1 MNDMSEYKEMY
12 AVEAAEHLQSMND
25 ALLSLEKDP
34 KNSETINVMFRAA
47 HTLKGMSATMGYS
60 NIAELTHDMENLM
73 DRVRKNEMVLDTA
86 AIDMLFEVLDTLEK
100 MVEVPENSSQ
110 FDISVLVNKM
120 VQLSNGAVAGSPPKE
135 QSPAAEKHEEV
146 IQETHEETVPVNVS
160 DAAEDGTQK
169 TDEKGCAIFNVTVTL
184 HESCVLKSARA
195 AVALRNLSE
204 LGDIIETKPSLKD
217 IEDEKFDRIF
227 TVTFSTKEDAK
238 KVEDAVKTTSEV
250 LSVDVK
256 PMDNAGSESLAK
268 KKTEDKACSSDAGR
282 AAVKNVQSVRVGIER
297 LDSLMNLVGELVINK
312 IRLMQIVSDHKLDYL
327 EETLASLNRLTNDLQ
342 EEIMATRMV
351 PIDQIFNRFPRM
363 VRDLAKKEGK
373 DIELILEGGDI
384 ELDRTVLDE
393 VGDPLVH
400 ILRNCVDHGIESPEA
415 REKAGKNRKGKVKLA
430 ARREKNYVVIEAQDD
445 GKGMDPKKFRDAAV
459 TKGVMSAEDIAKLT
473 DTEVLNLSFL
483 PGFSTAE
490 KITDVSG
497 RGVGMDVVKT
507 KIEALGG
514 SVRLESKAGEGT
526 DITLKLPLTV
536 AIIHSL
542 MVKVGKDVYAV
553 PITNVVRDLAIKKDM
568 IKTIKGEEVIMMMG
582 EVLPLIRL
590 HDIFSV
596 KSNGSDD
603 MIVVV
608 VERGGSNVG
617 IVVDH
622 VLGQQEVIIKKL
634 DNRLLRGVKGFAGA
648 TILGDGNVALIL
660 DVGTLI

>member
-86 AIDMLFEVLDTLEK
+86 AIDMLFEVLDALEK

-110 FDISVLVNKM
+110 FDISALVDKM
-120 VQLSNGAVAGSPPKE
+120 VQLSKGAASGSPAKE
-135 QSPAAEKHEEV
+135 QPPAAQIHEEA
-146 IQETHEETVPVNVS
+146 ETHEEAVQEIASEAVES
-160 DAAEDGTQK
+160 GTQK
-169 TDEKGCAIFNVTVTL
+169 VPEKGCTLFNVTVTL

-217 IEDEKFDRIF
+217 IEDEKFDRVF
-227 TVTFSTKEDAK
+227 TVTLSTKEDAEK
-238 KVEDAVKTTSEV
+238 IGYSVKTTSEV
-250 LSVDVK
+250 ANVDVK
-256 PMDNAGSESLAK
+256 LLDNTGGELLTK
-268 KKTEDKACSSDAGR
+268 KKVEDKTCSSDAGR

-312 IRLMQIVSDHKLDYL
+312 IRLMQIASDHKLDYL

-373 DIELILEGGDI
+373 EIELILEGGDI

-415 REKAGKNRKGKVKLA
+415 REKAGKSRKGKVKLA

-445 GKGMDPKKFRDAAV
+445 GKGMDPKKFRDSAV
-459 TKGVMSAEDIAKLT
+459 AKGVMSAEDIAKLT

-514 SVRLESKAGEGT
+514 SVKLESKAGKGT

-590 HDIFSV
+590 HDLFNV
-596 KSNGSDD
+596 KSNGFDD

-634 DNRLLRGVKGFAGA
+634 DNRLLKGVKGFAGA

>member
-25 ALLSLEKDP
+25 ALLSLEKDT

-86 AIDMLFEVLDTLEK
+86 AIDMLFEVLDALEK

-110 FDISVLVNKM
+110 FDISALVDKM
-120 VQLSNGAVAGSPPKE
+120 AQLSKGAVAGSPAKE
-135 QSPAAEKHEEV
+135 QTPAGEKHEET
-146 IQETHEETVPVNVS
+146 ETHEEAVQESAP
-160 DAAEDGTQK
+160 DATESRTQK
-169 TDEKGCAIFNVTVTL
+169 APEKECALFTVTVTL

-204 LGDIIETKPSLKD
+204 LGDVVETKPSLKD
-217 IEDEKFDRIF
+217 IEDEKFDRVF
-227 TVTFSTKEDAK
+227 TVTLSTKEDAK
-238 KVEDAVKTTSEV
+238 KVGDSVKTTSEV
-250 LSVDVK
+250 ANVDVK
-256 PMDNAGSESLAK
+256 PLDNASSESLAK

-312 IRLMQIVSDHKLDYL
+312 IRLMQIASDHKLDYL

-400 ILRNCVDHGIESPEA
+400 ILRNCVDHGIESPDA

-445 GKGMDPKKFRDAAV
+445 GKGMDPKKFRDSAV
-459 TKGVMSAEDIAKLT
+459 AKGVMSAEDITKLT
-473 DTEVLNLSFL
+473 DTEVLNLSFI

-514 SVRLESKAGEGT
+514 SVKLESKAGEGT

-542 MVKVGKDVYAV
+542 MVKVGKDIYAV

-590 HDIFSV
+590 HDLFNV
-596 KSNGSDD
+596 KSNGFDD

-634 DNRLLRGVKGFAGA
+634 DNRLLKGVKGFAGA

>member
-25 ALLSLEKDP
+25 ALLSLEKNP

-86 AIDMLFEVLDTLEK
+86 AIDMLFEVLDALEK

-110 FDISVLVNKM
+110 FDISVLVDKM
-120 VQLSNGAVAGSPPKE
+120 AQLSKGAVAGSPAKE
-135 QSPAAEKHEEV
+135 QTPAGEKHEEAV
-146 IQETHEETVPVNVS
+146 QESAP
-160 DAAEDGTQK
+160 DAAENGTRK
-169 TDEKGCAIFNVTVTL
+169 APEKECALFNVTVTL

-204 LGDIIETKPSLKD
+204 LGDIVETKPSLKD
-217 IEDEKFDRIF
+217 IEDEKFDRVF
-227 TVTFSTKEDAK
+227 TVTLSTKEDAK
-238 KVEDAVKTTSEV
+238 KIGDSVKTTSEV
-250 LSVDVK
+250 ANVDVK
-256 PMDNAGSESLAK
+256 PLDNAGSESLTK

-282 AAVKNVQSVRVGIER
+282 AAVKNVQSVRIGIER

-312 IRLMQIVSDHKLDYL
+312 IRLMQIASDHKLDYL

-415 REKAGKNRKGKVKLA
+415 REKAGKNRKGKVRLA
-430 ARREKNYVVIEAQDD
+430 ARREKNYVVIETQDD
-445 GKGMDPKKFRDAAV
+445 GKGMDPKKFRDSAV
-459 TKGVMSAEDIAKLT
+459 AKGVMSAEDIAKLT

-514 SVRLESKAGEGT
+514 SVKLESRAGKGT

-542 MVKVGKDVYAV
+542 MVKVGKDIYAV

-590 HDIFSV
+590 HDLFNV
-596 KSNGSDD
+596 KSNGFDD

-634 DNRLLRGVKGFAGA
+634 DNRLLKGVKGFAGA

>member
-34 KNSETINVMFRAA
+34 KNNETINVMFRAA

-110 FDISVLVNKM
+110 FDISALVGKIA
-120 VQLSNGAVAGSPPKE
+120 QLSKGAVAGSPAKE
-135 QSPAAEKHEEV
+135 QPPAAEKYGEAT
-146 IQETHEETVPVNVS
+146 QQTHEEAVPGSVS
-160 DAAEDGTQK
+160 DAAEGGTQK
-169 TDEKGCAIFNVTVTL
+169 APEKECALFSVTVTL

-204 LGDIIETKPSLKD
+204 LGDVVETKPSLKD
-217 IEDEKFDRIF
+217 IEDEKFDRVF
-227 TVTFSTKEDAK
+227 TVTLSTKEDAK
-238 KVEDAVKTTSEV
+238 KIGDSVKTTSEV
-250 LSVDVK
+250 VNVDVK
-256 PMDNAGSESLAK
+256 PLDNAGSESLTK
-268 KKTEDKACSSDAGR
+268 KKIEDKECSSDAGR

-312 IRLMQIVSDHKLDYL
+312 IRLMQIASDHKLDYL

-445 GKGMDPKKFRDAAV
+445 GKGMDPKKFRDSAV
-459 TKGVMSAEDIAKLT
+459 AKGVMSAEDIAKLT

-514 SVRLESKAGEGT
+514 SVKLESKAGEGT

-542 MVKVGKDVYAV
+542 MVKVGKDIYAV

-590 HDIFSV
+590 HDLFNV
-596 KSNGSDD
+596 KSNGFDD

-634 DNRLLRGVKGFAGA
+634 DNRLLKGVKGFAGA

>member
-110 FDISVLVNKM
+110 FDISALVDKM
-120 VQLSNGAVAGSPPKE
+120 VQLSKGAVAGSPPKE
-135 QSPAAEKHEEV
+135 QPPAAEKHEEV
-146 IQETHEETVPVNVS
+146 TQETHEEAVPVS
-160 DAAEDGTQK
+160 ALDAAESGTQK
-169 TDEKGCAIFNVTVTL
+169 APEKECAIFNVTVTL

-217 IEDEKFDRIF
+217 IEDEKFDRVF
-227 TVTFSTKEDAK
+227 TVTLSTKEDSK
-238 KVEDAVKTTSEV
+238 KVEGAVKTTSEV

-256 PMDNAGSESLAK
+256 PIDNTGSESLTK
-268 KKTEDKACSSDAGR
+268 KKVEDKACSSDAGR
-282 AAVKNVQSVRVGIER
+282 AAVRNVQSVRVGIER

-312 IRLMQIVSDHKLDYL
+312 IRLMQIASDHKLDYL

-415 REKAGKNRKGKVKLA
+415 REKAGKSRKGKIKLA

-473 DTEVLNLSFL
+473 DTDVLNLSFL

-514 SVRLESKAGEGT
+514 SVRLESRAGEGT
-526 DITLKLPLTV
+526 NITLKLPLTV

-542 MVKVGKDVYAV
+542 MVKVGKDTYAV

-582 EVLPLIRL
+582 EVLPIIRL

-608 VERGGSNVG
+608 VERGGSNIG

-634 DNRLLRGVKGFAGA
+634 DNRLLKGVKGFAGA

>member
-110 FDISVLVNKM
+110 FDISALVDKM
-120 VQLSNGAVAGSPPKE
+120 AQLSKGAVAGSPPKE
-135 QSPAAEKHEEV
+135 QSATEKHEEATP
-146 IQETHEETVPVNVS
+146 ETHEETVPGNAPG
-160 DAAEDGTQK
+160 AADGETQK
-169 TDEKGCAIFNVTVTL
+169 APEKECAIFNVTVTL
-184 HESCVLKSARA
+184 HESCVLKSARS

-217 IEDEKFDRIF
+217 IEDEKFDRVF
-227 TVTFSTKEDAK
+227 TVTLSTKEDAK
-238 KVEDAVKTTSEV
+238 KVEAAVKTASEV

-256 PMDNAGSESLAK
+256 SMDNAGSESITK
-268 KKTEDKACSSDAGR
+268 KKTEDKAGSSDAGR

-312 IRLMQIVSDHKLDYL
+312 IRLMQIASDHKLDCL

-373 DIELILEGGDI
+373 DIELVLEGGDI

-445 GKGMDPKKFRDAAV
+445 GKGMDPKKFRNAAV

-473 DTEVLNLSFL
+473 DTDVLNLSFL

-526 DITLKLPLTV
+526 NITLKLPLTV

-634 DNRLLRGVKGFAGA
+634 DNRLLKGVKGFAGA

>member
-12 AVEAAEHLQSMND
+12 AVEAAEHLQSIND

-73 DRVRKNEMVLDTA
+73 DRARKNEMVLDTV
-86 AIDMLFEVLDTLEK
+86 AIDMLFEVLDALEK

-110 FDISVLVNKM
+110 FDISALVDKM
-120 VQLSNGAVAGSPPKE
+120 AQLSKGAAAGSPAKE
-135 QSPAAEKHEEV
+135 QPPAAQIHEEAV
-146 IQETHEETVPVNVS
+146 QESAPNVADS
-160 DAAEDGTQK
+160 GDQK
-169 TDEKGCAIFNVTVTL
+169 TPEKGCALFNVTVTL

-204 LGDIIETKPSLKD
+204 LGDVVETKPSLKD
-217 IEDEKFDRIF
+217 IEDEKFDRVF
-227 TVTFSTKEDAK
+227 TVTLSTKEDAK
-238 KVEDAVKTTSEV
+238 KIEDSVKTTSEV
-250 LSVDVK
+250 ANVDVK
-256 PMDNAGSESLAK
+256 PLDNAGSESLTK
-268 KKTEDKACSSDAGR
+268 MKVEDKACSSDAGR

-312 IRLMQIVSDHKLDYL
+312 IRLMQIASDHKLDYL

-400 ILRNCVDHGIESPEA
+400 ILRNCVDHGIESPDA

-514 SVRLESKAGEGT
+514 SVKLESKAGEGT

-542 MVKVGKDVYAV
+542 MVKVGKDIYAV

-590 HDIFSV
+590 HDLFNV
-596 KSNGSDD
+596 KSNGFDD

-608 VERGGSNVG
+608 VERAGSNVG

-634 DNRLLRGVKGFAGA
+634 DNRLLKGVKGFAGA

>member
-12 AVEAAEHLQSMND
+12 AVEAEEHLQSMND

-86 AIDMLFEVLDTLEK
+86 AIDMLFEVLDALEK

-110 FDISVLVNKM
+110 FDISALVDKM
-120 VQLSNGAVAGSPPKE
+120 AQLSKGAAAGSPAKE
-135 QSPAAEKHEEV
+135 QTPAREKHEE
-146 IQETHEETVPVNVS
+146 P
-160 DAAEDGTQK
+160 
-169 TDEKGCAIFNVTVTL
+169 EKECALFNVTVTL

-204 LGDIIETKPSLKD
+204 LGDVVETKPSLKD
-217 IEDEKFDRIF
+217 IEDEKFDRVF
-227 TVTFSTKEDAK
+227 TVTLSTKEDAK
-238 KVEDAVKTTSEV
+238 KVGDSVKTTSEV
-250 LSVDVK
+250 ANVDVK
-256 PMDNAGSESLAK
+256 PLDNTGSEPLTK

-312 IRLMQIVSDHKLDYL
+312 IRLMQIASDHKLDYL

-400 ILRNCVDHGIESPEA
+400 ILRNCVDHGIESPDA
-415 REKAGKNRKGKVKLA
+415 REKAGKKRKGKVRLA

-445 GKGMDPKKFRDAAV
+445 GKGMDPEKFRDSAV
-459 TKGVMSAEDIAKLT
+459 AKGVMSAEDVAKLT

-514 SVRLESKAGEGT
+514 SVRLESRVGEGT
-526 DITLKLPLTV
+526 NITLKLPLTV

-542 MVKVGKDVYAV
+542 MVKVGKDIYAV

-582 EVLPLIRL
+582 DVLPLIRL
-590 HDIFSV
+590 HDLFNV
-596 KSNGSDD
+596 KSNGFDD

-634 DNRLLRGVKGFAGA
+634 DNRLLKGVKGFAGA

>member
-25 ALLSLEKDP
+25 ALLNLEKDP

-73 DRVRKNEMVLDTA
+73 DKVRKNEMVLDTA
-86 AIDMLFEVLDTLEK
+86 AIDTLFEALDMLEK

-110 FDISVLVNKM
+110 FDISSLAGKIA
-120 VQLSNGAVAGSPPKE
+120 QLSKGGAAPPGE
-135 QSPAAEKHEEV
+135 QQITEEHPETIQHEEAAP
-146 IQETHEETVPVNVS
+146 ESAVN
-160 DAAEDGTQK
+160 AAGGGTQGIS
-169 TDEKGCAIFNVTVTL
+169 EKGCSTFNVTINL
-184 HESCVLKSARA
+184 HESCILKSARS
-195 AVALRNLSE
+195 AVILRNLSE
-204 LGDIIETKPSLKD
+204 LGDIIETKPPLKD
-217 IEDEKFDRIF
+217 IEDEKFER
-227 TVTFSTKEDAK
+227 TFSVVISTKEDTK
-238 KVEDAVKTTSEV
+238 KLEDVVKTTS
-250 LSVDVK
+250 DVAGVEIK
-256 PMDNAGSESLAK
+256 LADSGSDNSAK
-268 KKTEDKACSSDAGR
+268 KKAEEKACSSDTGR

-312 IRLMQIVSDHKLDYL
+312 IRLMQLASDHRLDYL

-351 PIDQIFNRFPRM
+351 PIEQIFNRFPRM

-373 DIELILEGGDI
+373 EIELILEGGDI

-400 ILRNCVDHGIESPEA
+400 ILRNCVDHGVELPEE
-415 REKAGKNRKGKVKLA
+415 REKRGKSKKGKIKLA
-430 ARREKNYVVIEAQDD
+430 ARREKNYVVIETDDD
-445 GKGMDPKKFRDAAV
+445 GKGMDPRKFREAAV
-459 TKGVMSAEDIAKLT
+459 TKGVMTAEEVSKLT

-490 KITDVSG
+490 KVTDVSG
-497 RGVGMDVVKT
+497 RGVGMDVVRT

-514 SVRLESKAGEGT
+514 AVRLESRVGEGT
-526 DITLKLPLTV
+526 NITLKLPLTV

-553 PITNVVRDLAIKKDM
+553 PITNVVRDLAIKKEM

-582 EVLPLIRL
+582 DVLPIIRL
-590 HDIFSV
+590 HKLFGINN
-596 KSNGSDD
+596 NGSDD

-617 IVVDH
+617 MVVDQ
-622 VLGQQEVIIKKL
+622 VIGQQEVIIKKL
-634 DNRLLRGVKGFAGA
+634 DNRLLKGVKGFAGA

-660 DVGTLI
+660 DVGTLL

>member
-1 MNDMSEYKEMY
+1 MK
-12 AVEAAEHLQSMND
+12 
-25 ALLSLEKDP
+25 P
-34 KNSETINVMFRAA
+34 
-47 HTLKGMSATMGYS
+47 
-60 NIAELTHDMENLM
+60 
-73 DRVRKNEMVLDTA
+73 LDNT
-86 AIDMLFEVLDTLEK
+86 
-100 MVEVPENSSQ
+100 
-110 FDISVLVNKM
+110 
-120 VQLSNGAVAGSPPKE
+120 
-135 QSPAAEKHEEV
+135 
-146 IQETHEETVPVNVS
+146 
-160 DAAEDGTQK
+160 
-169 TDEKGCAIFNVTVTL
+169 
-184 HESCVLKSARA
+184 
-195 AVALRNLSE
+195 
-204 LGDIIETKPSLKD
+204 
-217 IEDEKFDRIF
+217 
-227 TVTFSTKEDAK
+227 
-238 KVEDAVKTTSEV
+238 
-250 LSVDVK
+250 
-256 PMDNAGSESLAK
+256 GSEPLTK

-312 IRLMQIVSDHKLDYL
+312 IRLMQIASDHKLDYL

-400 ILRNCVDHGIESPEA
+400 ILRNCVDHGIESQDA
-415 REKAGKNRKGKVKLA
+415 REKAGKKRKGKVRLA

-445 GKGMDPKKFRDAAV
+445 GKGMDPEKFRDSAV
-459 TKGVMSAEDIAKLT
+459 AKGVMSAEDVAKLT

-514 SVRLESKAGEGT
+514 SVRLESRVGEGT
-526 DITLKLPLTV
+526 NITLKLPLTV

-542 MVKVGKDVYAV
+542 MVKVGKDIYAV

-582 EVLPLIRL
+582 DVLPLIRL
-590 HDIFSV
+590 HDLFNV
-596 KSNGSDD
+596 KSNGFDD

-634 DNRLLRGVKGFAGA
+634 DNRLLKGVKGFAGA

>member
-86 AIDMLFEVLDTLEK
+86 AIDMLFEVLDALEK
-100 MVEVPENSSQ
+100 MVEVPENSLQ
-110 FDISVLVNKM
+110 FDISALVDKM
-120 VQLSNGAVAGSPPKE
+120 VQLSKGAVAGSPAVE
-135 QSPAAEKHEEV
+135 QPHAAEKHEEATP
-146 IQETHEETVPVNVS
+146 ETHEETVPGNAPG
-160 DAAEDGTQK
+160 AADGETQK
-169 TDEKGCAIFNVTVTL
+169 APEKECAIFNVTVTL

-195 AVALRNLSE
+195 TVALRNLSE

-217 IEDEKFDRIF
+217 IEDEKFDRVF
-227 TVTFSTKEDAK
+227 TVTLSTKEDAK
-238 KVEDAVKTTSEV
+238 RVEDAVKTTSEV

-256 PMDNAGSESLAK
+256 SMDNAGSEPLTK
-268 KKTEDKACSSDAGR
+268 KKVEDKACSSDAGR

-312 IRLMQIVSDHKLDYL
+312 IRLMQIASDHKLDYL

-415 REKAGKNRKGKVKLA
+415 REKAGKNRKGKIKLA

-445 GKGMDPKKFRDAAV
+445 GKGMNPKKFKDAAV

-526 DITLKLPLTV
+526 NITLKLPLTV

-542 MVKVGKDVYAV
+542 MVKVGKDTYAV

-568 IKTIKGEEVIMMMG
+568 IKTIKGEEVIMMRG

-608 VERGGSNVG
+608 VERGGSNIG

-634 DNRLLRGVKGFAGA
+634 DNRLLKGVKGFAGA

>member
-25 ALLSLEKDP
+25 ALLNLEKDP

-73 DRVRKNEMVLDTA
+73 DRVRKNETALDTA
-86 AIDMLFEVLDTLEK
+86 AIDTLFEALDTLEK
-100 MVEVPENSSQ
+100 MVEAPENSSQ
-110 FDISVLVNKM
+110 FDISSVAGKIA
-120 VQLSNGAVAGSPPKE
+120 QLSGGASPAKE
-135 QSPAAEKHEEV
+135 QKATEEHT
-146 IQETHEETVPVNVS
+146 ENACST
-160 DAAEDGTQK
+160 
-169 TDEKGCAIFNVTVTL
+169 FNITITL
-184 HESCVLKSARA
+184 HESCVLKSARST
-195 AVALRNLSE
+195 VILRNLSE
-204 LGDIIETKPSLKD
+204 LGDVIETKPPLKD
-217 IEDEKFDRIF
+217 IEDEKFERAFSVVI
-227 TVTFSTKEDAK
+227 STKEDAK
-238 KVEDAVKTTSEV
+238 RLEEVIKTTSEV
-250 LSVDVK
+250 SDIEIKLAD
-256 PMDNAGSESLAK
+256 PGSDRPAK
-268 KKTEDKACSSDAGR
+268 KKAEEKACSSDTGR

-312 IRLMQIVSDHKLDYL
+312 IRLIQLASDHKLDYL

-342 EEIMATRMV
+342 EQIMATRMV

-373 DIELILEGGDI
+373 EIELILEGGDI

-400 ILRNCVDHGIESPEA
+400 ILRNCVDHGVELPEE
-415 REKAGKNRKGKVKLA
+415 REKTGKNRKGKIKLT
-430 ARREKNYVVIEAQDD
+430 ARREKNYVVIETDDD
-445 GKGMDPKKFRDAAV
+445 GKGMDPRKFLEAAI
-459 TKGVMSAEDIAKLT
+459 TKGVMTAEEVSKLT
-473 DTEVLNLSFL
+473 DTELLNLSFM

-490 KITDVSG
+490 CVTDVSG
-497 RGVGMDVVKT
+497 RGVGMDVVRT

-514 SVRLESKAGEGT
+514 AVRLESRVGEGT
-526 DITLKLPLTV
+526 RITLKLPLTV

-553 PITNVVRDLAIKKDM
+553 PIANVVRDLAIKKEM

-582 EVLPLIRL
+582 DVLPLIRL
-590 HDIFSV
+590 HKLFGINN
-596 KSNGSDD
+596 NGPDD

-617 IVVDH
+617 MVVDQ
-622 VLGQQEVIIKKL
+622 VIGQQEVIIKKL

-660 DVGTLI
+660 DVGTLL

>member
-86 AIDMLFEVLDTLEK
+86 AIDMLFEVLDALEK

-110 FDISVLVNKM
+110 FDISALVDKM
-120 VQLSNGAVAGSPPKE
+120 AQLSKGAVAGSPAKE
-135 QSPAAEKHEEV
+135 QTPAGEKHGEAV
-146 IQETHEETVPVNVS
+146 QESAP
-160 DAAEDGTQK
+160 DAAESGTRK
-169 TDEKGCAIFNVTVTL
+169 APEKGCALFNVTVTL

-204 LGDIIETKPSLKD
+204 LGDVVETKPSLKD
-217 IEDEKFDRIF
+217 IEDEKFDRVF
-227 TVTFSTKEDAK
+227 TVTLSTKEDAK
-238 KVEDAVKTTSEV
+238 KIGDSVKTTSEV
-250 LSVDVK
+250 ASVDVK
-256 PMDNAGSESLAK
+256 PLDNTGGESLTK
-268 KKTEDKACSSDAGR
+268 NKTEDKACSSDAGR
-282 AAVKNVQSVRVGIER
+282 AAVKNVQSVRIGIER

-312 IRLMQIVSDHKLDYL
+312 IRLMQIASDHKLDYL

-415 REKAGKNRKGKVKLA
+415 REKAGKSRKGKVKLA
-430 ARREKNYVVIEAQDD
+430 ARREKNYVVIETQDD
-445 GKGMDPKKFRDAAV
+445 GKGMDPKKFRDSAV

-514 SVRLESKAGEGT
+514 SVKLESKVGEGT
-526 DITLKLPLTV
+526 NITLKLPLTV

-542 MVKVGKDVYAV
+542 MVKVGKDIYAV

-590 HDIFSV
+590 HDLFNV
-596 KSNGSDD
+596 KSNGFDD

-634 DNRLLRGVKGFAGA
+634 DNRLLKGVKGFAGA